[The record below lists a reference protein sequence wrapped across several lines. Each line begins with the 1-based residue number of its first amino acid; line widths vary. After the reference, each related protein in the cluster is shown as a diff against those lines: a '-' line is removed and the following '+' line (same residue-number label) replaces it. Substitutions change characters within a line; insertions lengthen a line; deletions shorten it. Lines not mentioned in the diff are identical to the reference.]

1 MLLLLKFN
9 APTHLQNEYGLDHA
23 TAKIETTQRGETS
36 AMTHTTAKPK
46 TKKKIVICICGMAGS
61 GKSTVAKRLAE
72 RYGLKYYS
80 GGDALKAVA
89 ADMGY
94 RTSGEGWWET
104 EEGIRFLKKREESL
118 DIDRKVDEKL
128 LEWAKPGGV
137 VLDSWAMPW
146 LLKKGFKIWLE
157 ASEKTRVQ
165 RMAERDSLGP
175 QKTLRFLRE
184 KEARTKAIYRQ
195 LYGFKI
201 GEDLSPFHLILD
213 VNTLGKDEVFEALR
227 MAIDNHVLANLDA
240 YA

>member
-1 MLLLLKFN
+1 
-9 APTHLQNEYGLDHA
+9 
-23 TAKIETTQRGETS
+23 
-36 AMTHTTAKPK
+36 MTRKTAKPE
-46 TKKKIVICICGMAGS
+46 TKEKIVICVCGMAGS

-94 RTSGEGWWET
+94 RTTGEGWWET
-104 EEGIRFLKKREESL
+104 EEGIRFLKKRGESL

-128 LEWAKPGGV
+128 LEWAEPGGA

-157 ASEKTRVQ
+157 ASEQTRVQ
-165 RMAERDSLGP
+165 RMAERDNLSS
-175 QKTLRFLRE
+175 QEARRFLRE
-184 KEARTKAIYRQ
+184 KEARTKTIYRQ
-195 LYGFKI
+195 LYGFRL
-201 GEDLSPFHLILD
+201 GEDLTPFHLILD
-213 VNTLGKDEVFEALR
+213 VDTLGKDEVFETLQ
-227 MAIDNHVLANLDA
+227 MAIDNHVLANPDT